1 MAKITFKS
9 DNQGQF
15 QLLPPSLDDLIPST
29 HPVRVLNHI
38 VDRLDVGK
46 LLESYKGGGNSCFH
60 PRMMLKV
67 LIYAYLNNIYS
78 SRKIERQLHEHIHY
92 MWLSGGV
99 RPDFRTINYFRG
111 KRLKDTFDG
120 IFTQVVELLHSEGFV
135 SLEVQYIDGTKIESS
150 ANKYTFVWRGSVEKH
165 DARLREKTDRILRD
179 AELVLEMESP
189 ESQPAGELSVEEF
202 RKRTSRIE
210 EKMSRTEVPKK
221 IKKAVEK
228 TEKAAIPKMLEYER
242 DLAIMGE
249 RNSCSKT
256 DEDATFMRMME
267 DAMKNGQ
274 LKPGYNIQIATENQ
288 FITNYAVYH
297 RPTDTLTL
305 IPFLESFEKRYGR
318 QSRVVVADSGY
329 GSEQNYEYLFGPNL
343 IPYVKYNMFH
353 QEQKRKYKKNA
364 FLVQNLFYNPKGNYY
379 VCPMGQYL
387 FFIREEKRK
396 SDAGY
401 ISQVSIYRAA
411 KCLGCPVRGLCN
423 KAMGNRQIEVNH
435 TLNRYKEKIRYM
447 LNSEEWIFHR
457 KKRPVE
463 PEAVFAD
470 IKEAGKFRRFRLR
483 GINGVGIEFGLK
495 AIAHNIKKIA
505 ACRGKYG
512 FGWDN
517 LQKVI
522 SNYAKNPF
530 LKHEGSLRVA

>member
-46 LLESYKGGGNSCFH
+46 LLESYKGGGNRCFH

-256 DEDATFMRMME
+256 DEDATFMRMKE

-288 FITNYAVYH
+288 FITNYAVYA

-318 QSRVVVADSGY
+318 QSRVIVADSGY
-329 GSEQNYEYLFGPNL
+329 GSEQNYEYLFSHNL
-343 IPYVKYNMFH
+343 TPYVKYNMFH
-353 QEQKRKYKKNA
+353 QEQRRGYRKMLSLCRTCSITGKRTIMSVPWGSILLLSGKKNA
-364 FLVQNLFYNPKGNYY
+364 G
-379 VCPMGQYL
+379 PMPDISHVSVYTGL
-387 FFIREEKRK
+387 
-396 SDAGY
+396 SDARD
-401 ISQVSIYRAA
+401 VP
-411 KCLGCPVRGLCN
+411 LGDFATKRG
-423 KAMGNRQIEVNH
+423 E
-435 TLNRYKEKIRYM
+435 T
-447 LNSEEWIFHR
+447 
-457 KKRPVE
+457 
-463 PEAVFAD
+463 
-470 IKEAGKFRRFRLR
+470 GK
-483 GINGVGIEFGLK
+483 LK
-495 AIAHNIKKIA
+495 
-505 ACRGKYG
+505 
-512 FGWDN
+512 
-517 LQKVI
+517 
-522 SNYAKNPF
+522 
-530 LKHEGSLRVA
+530 

>member
-1 MAKITFKS
+1 MAKLAIKS
-9 DNQGQF
+9 DNRKQNL
-15 QLLPPSLDDLIPST
+15 LLPPSLDELIPEN
-29 HPVRVLNHI
+29 HVVRVVDAVI
-38 VDRLDVGK
+38 DRLDISGI
-46 LLESYKGGGNSCFH
+46 LSTYHGGGNSAFN
-60 PRMMLKV
+60 PRMMLKILV
-67 LIYAYLNNIYS
+67 FAYLSNVYS
-78 SRKIERQLHEHIHY
+78 SRRIEELLHRDIY
-92 MWLSGGV
+92 FMWLAGMK
-99 RPDFRTINYFRG
+99 RPDFRTINYYRG
-111 KRLKDTFDG
+111 KRLKEGFDPV
-120 IFTQVVELLHSEGFV
+120 FTQVVQLLHEEGFV
-135 SLEVQYIDGTKIESS
+135 SLKVQYIDGTKIESA
-150 ANKYTFVWRGSVEKH
+150 ANKYTFVWRGSVEKY
-165 DARLREKTDRILRD
+165 DARLKAKTEALLSQIERNHAIESDESPVPEKLTVEEVSQRLDRIKEKID
-179 AELVLEMESP
+179 ATTLTRQEAKAIKQVES
-189 ESQPAGELSVEEF
+189 ETL
-202 RKRTSRIE
+202 
-210 EKMSRTEVPKK
+210 
-221 IKKAVEK
+221 
-228 TEKAAIPKMLEYER
+228 PKMEKYSGQ
-242 DLAIMGE
+242 LAIMKE
-249 RNSCSKT
+249 RNSYSKT
-256 DEDATFMRMME
+256 DNDATFMRMKE

>member
-1 MAKITFKS
+1 MAKIAFKS
-9 DNQGQF
+9 DNQGQL
-15 QLLPPSLDDLIPST
+15 QLLPPSLDELIPAT
-29 HPVRVLNHI
+29 HPVRVLNNI

-46 LLESYKGGGNSCFH
+46 VLASYKGGGNSCFH

-92 MWLSGGV
+92 MWLSGGG

-111 KRLKDTFDG
+111 KRLKDSFDD
-120 IFTQVVELLHSEGFV
+120 IFTRVVEFLHSEGFV
-135 SLEVQYIDGTKIESS
+135 SLEVQYIDGTKIESA
-150 ANKYTFVWRGSVEKH
+150 ANKYTFVWRGSIEKY
-165 DARLREKTDRILRD
+165 DSRLREKTRRILSD
-179 AELVLEMESP
+179 AEKVLEMESHETP
-189 ESQPAGELSVEEF
+189 PDEELSVEEF
-202 RKRTSRIE
+202 RARTSRIQ
-210 EKMSRTEVPKK
+210 EKMYNREVPKQ
-221 IKKAVEK
+221 IRKAVEK
-228 TEKAAIPKMLEYER
+228 TAKESIPKMLEYER
-242 DLAIMGE
+242 ALDIMGE
-249 RNSCSKT
+249 RNSYSKT
-256 DEDATFMRMME
+256 DESATFMRMKE

-318 QSRVVVADSGY
+318 QSNVVVADSGY

>member
-1 MAKITFKS
+1 MAKIAFKS

-15 QLLPPSLDDLIPST
+15 QLLPPSLDELIPST
-29 HPVRVLNHI
+29 HPVRVLNSI
-38 VDRLDVGK
+38 VERLDVSK
-46 LLESYKGGGNSCFH
+46 VLASYKGGGNSCFH

-78 SRKIERQLHEHIHY
+78 SRKIERQLQEHIHY
-92 MWLSGGV
+92 MWLSGGA

-135 SLEVQYIDGTKIESS
+135 SLEVQYIDGTKIESA
-150 ANKYTFVWRGSVEKH
+150 ANKYTFVWRGSIETY
-165 DARLREKTDRILRD
+165 DTRLREKTRRILSE
-179 AELVLEMESP
+179 AEEVLEMESHETQP
-189 ESQPAGELSVEEF
+189 EEELSVEEF
-202 RKRTSRIE
+202 RRRTSRIQ
-210 EKMSRTEVPKK
+210 EKMNSTEVPKK

-228 TEKAAIPKMLEYER
+228 TAKDSIPKMLEYER
-242 DLAIMGE
+242 ALDIMGE
-249 RNSCSKT
+249 RNSYSKT
-256 DEDATFMRMME
+256 DEDATFMRMKE

-318 QSRVVVADSGY
+318 QSNVVVADSGY
-329 GSEQNYEYLFGPNL
+329 GSEQNYEYLFDHNL

-353 QEQKRKYKKNA
+353 REQKRRYKENA
-364 FLVQNLFYNPKGNYY
+364 FLSQNLFYNPKGNYY
-379 VCPMGQYL
+379 VCPMGQHL
-387 FFIREEKRK
+387 SFIREEKRK

-401 ISQVSIYRAA
+401 ISLVSIYRAA
-411 KCLGCPVRGLCN
+411 KCGGCPVRGICN

-435 TLNRYKEKIRYM
+435 RLNRYKEKIRYL
-447 LNSEEWIFHR
+447 LNSEEGIFHR

-483 GINGVGIEFGLK
+483 GRNGVYIEFGLK

-505 ACRGKYG
+505 TCRGKYG
-512 FGWDN
+512 FWWDN
-517 LQKVI
+517 LQKAI
-522 SNYAKNPF
+522 GYYAKNPF
-530 LKHEGSLRVA
+530 LKHQGLLMVA

>member
-1 MAKITFKS
+1 M
-9 DNQGQF
+9 
-15 QLLPPSLDDLIPST
+15 
-29 HPVRVLNHI
+29 LNSI
-38 VDRLDVGK
+38 VDRLDVSQV
-46 LLESYKGGGNSCFH
+46 LASYKGGGNSCFH

-67 LIYAYLNNIYS
+67 LLYAYLNNIYS
-78 SRKIERQLHEHIHY
+78 SRKIERQLQEHIHY
-92 MWLSGGV
+92 MWLSGGA

-111 KRLKDTFDG
+111 KRLKDSFDA
-120 IFTQVVELLHSEGFV
+120 IFTRVVELLHSEGFV
-135 SLEVQYIDGTKIESS
+135 SLEVQYIDGTKIESV
-150 ANKYTFVWRGSVEKH
+150 ANKYTFVWRGSIETY
-165 DARLREKTDRILRD
+165 DTRLREKTRRILSE
-179 AELVLEMESP
+179 AEEVLEMESHETRP
-189 ESQPAGELSVEEF
+189 DEELSVEEF
-202 RKRTSRIE
+202 QARTSRIK
-210 EKMSRTEVPKK
+210 EKMNSTDVPKK

-228 TEKAAIPKMLEYER
+228 TAKEYIPKMLEYER
-242 DLAIMGE
+242 ALDIMGK
-249 RNSCSKT
+249 RNSYSKT
-256 DEDATFMRMME
+256 DEDATFMRMKE

-457 KKRPVE
+457 QKRPVE